1 MGLAEK
7 VTQTVESTDNQ
18 TPEYRWAGDTS
29 TIEALMLGG
38 SLSAFPPFMRSCN
51 SQS

>member
-7 VTQTVESTDNQ
+7 VFQTVETTDNQ
-18 TPEYRWAGDTS
+18 TLEYRLAGDTS
-29 TIEALMLGG
+29 TIEALMLED
-38 SLSAFPPFMRSCN
+38 SLTAFPPFMRSCN